1 MAQFPEFVVVFPE
14 SIEIDKGLYAV
25 GVGVGAGV
33 VGAGVV
39 GAGVVGAGV
48 VGAGVVDIGPEVAT
62 EVFVW
67 LFTMSSIRLL
77 NKSNSVLKLF
87 LFKRVP
93 NGKSKI
99 CFKKLLILVP
109 VIVVSSW
116 NISRIL
122 VIKSSMLTF

>member
-48 VGAGVVDIGPEVAT
+48 VDAGVVDAGVVGVT
-62 EVFVW
+62 
-67 LFTMSSIRLL
+67 SSNNFLKCSFKFSFEISLRL
-77 NKSNSVLKLF
+77 
-87 LFKRVP
+87 P
-93 NGKSKI
+93 
-99 CFKKLLILVP
+99 
-109 VIVVSSW
+109 
-116 NISRIL
+116 
-122 VIKSSMLTF
+122 